1 MSGKM
6 GGGGGVEKILAAENS
21 RDFSAMQ
28 GNDVVKTI
36 DAFITPT
43 AFFYG
48 ESFVVLWNLLTFCG
62 RGSVRESMSFITQLE
77 NMLKG
82 SSVIFVVRKDA
93 LQAAVL
99 FLFLVNSIFLPYKK
113 GT

>member
-6 GGGGGVEKILAAENS
+6 GGGVEKILAADNS